1 MVKRIDE
8 AYGRMIDVVKSL
20 KLFDDSAIIFT
31 SDHGNNFRT
40 RTREYKRS
48 CHESSIRVPTSFIGN
63 MFQQGG
69 RIKELTN
76 ILDIHAT
83 ILDLGKVKNT
93 SHCDGKSI
101 IPLVNKTSMNWENEI
116 FIQISESELA
126 RSLRTSKWKYC
137 ISDLTSNGNDKPSS
151 DNYTETSLY
160 DLDAD
165 PYELN
170 NLIGIN
176 AYDEIL
182 NDLRKKMKRK
192 IKKIENISIK
202 INKGQNITN
211 PGQLGIKPDSF
222 HRSKK
227 KL

>member
-1 MVKRIDE
+1 
-8 AYGRMIDVVKSL
+8 
-20 KLFDDSAIIFT
+20 
-31 SDHGNNFRT
+31 
-40 RTREYKRS
+40 
-48 CHESSIRVPTSFIGN
+48 

-101 IPLVNKTSMNWENEI
+101 IPLVNKTSRNWENEI

-126 RSLRTSKWKYC
+126 RSLRTLKWKYC

>member
-1 MVKRIDE
+1 
-8 AYGRMIDVVKSL
+8 
-20 KLFDDSAIIFT
+20 
-31 SDHGNNFRT
+31 
-40 RTREYKRS
+40 
-48 CHESSIRVPTSFIGN
+48 

-101 IPLVNKTSMNWENEI
+101 IPLVNKMTKKWENEI

-137 ISDLTSNGNDKPSS
+137 ISDLNSNGSDKPSS

-170 NLIGIN
+170 T
-176 AYDEIL
+176 YDEIL

-192 IKKIENISIK
+192 IKKIENISVK
-202 INKGQNITN
+202 INKGQNIIN
-211 PGQLGIKPDSF
+211 PGQLGLKPDSF
-222 HRSKK
+222 HRLKK